1 MPLFSK
7 LFHCKADSGTTKQA
21 VRPQHTTRLENNPDF
36 KRLRR
41 DIDIYRRLRDRK
53 TVSLNLE
60 KRWKEYLAEKK
71 LEDEQQKLLR
81 MDDTNDKKAKNTA
94 KDLYLDETLNVMRD
108 WIELDAKGVL
118 ADKRRPKK

>member
-1 MPLFSK
+1 M
-7 LFHCKADSGTTKQA
+7 
-21 VRPQHTTRLENNPDF
+21 
-36 KRLRR
+36 LRR

-81 MDDTNDKKAKNTA
+81 MDDSHDKKAKNTA

-118 ADKRRPKK
+118 ADKRRPKQ